1 MATYDQR
8 ELPVHL
14 AAELDGGTT
23 LAVLAPA
30 QRWRTLVDGVK
41 RERGDVLLTTVARLT
56 AVGCGALQISEALQL
71 PHDLIDHL
79 VARVRLE
86 RIKVA
91 EDGRTLVSET
101 ADVGWT
107 YRDLISDDLCPVIGP
122 QFPPVGIRWQGQ
134 HKATFSPGTTGNPRP
149 ISAVA
154 LFARRSEPARPTPYE
169 LARLTSNKSF
179 GEPRLR
185 LVGASETCLLV
196 HPVLVVDG
204 EIVVTDVTG
213 RPQLRLT
220 RALREGAEKQAV
232 LRTWIS
238 RAVATESASTVPDR
252 ADSPLGRAVAALSR
266 ARHDF
271 QAHRSAPAA
280 ERLLDSVEL
289 VLGRYCAETWFRIEV
304 DPATVP
310 PATVDMRSFAAAF
323 GLAESDA
330 AALLGAD
337 DPDARRTARAVV
349 KLALESRHRPD
360 LASVNAVAI
369 ASLGAEFVLL
379 RCTNGQFERVDRCA
393 REVEDLG
400 RQALNAQEGQHG

>member
-1 MATYDQR
+1 MANFDQR

-14 AAELDGGTT
+14 AAELDGRTT

-30 QRWRTLVDGVK
+30 QRWRTLVDGVT
-41 RERGDVLLTTVARLT
+41 RGSGDVLLTTVARLT
-56 AVGCGALQISEALQL
+56 AVGSGALQISEALQL

-79 VARVRLE
+79 VARVRME
-86 RIKVA
+86 RIKIA

-122 QFPPVGIRWQGQ
+122 QSPPVAVRWQGQ
-134 HKATFSPGTTGNPRP
+134 YKATFSPGTTGNPRP

-154 LFARRSEPARPTPYE
+154 LFARRAEPARPTPYE
-169 LARLTSNKSF
+169 LARLALSGSF
-179 GEPRLR
+179 DEPRLR

-196 HPVLVVDG
+196 HPVQIVDG
-204 EIVVTDVTG
+204 EIVVTDVNG

-220 RALREGAEKQAV
+220 RALREGAEKQAP
-232 LRTWIS
+232 LRTWVS
-238 RAVATESASTVPDR
+238 RAVATESVSSVPDR
-252 ADSPLGRAVAALSR
+252 ADSALGRAVVALSR
-266 ARHDF
+266 TRHDF
-271 QAHRSAPAA
+271 QAHRSARAA
-280 ERLLDSVEL
+280 EQLLDSVAL
-289 VLGRYCAETWFRIEV
+289 VLGRYCAEAWFSMGV
-304 DPATVP
+304 DPAAVP
-310 PATVDMRSFAAAF
+310 PTSVDVRSFAAAF

-330 AALLGAD
+330 AALFGAT

-349 KLALESRHRPD
+349 KLVLESRHRPD
-360 LASVNAVAI
+360 LASVNAVAL

-379 RCTNGQFERVDRCA
+379 RGTNGQFERVDRCA

-400 RQALNAQEGQHG
+400 RQALNAQEGQHE